1 LVTLQKQSTKTQCL
15 IGLIVLVA
23 AAAVGIADLV
33 HWLEVGE
40 WKSTLFGDIAFSLFP
55 ETLNIIQAVVQRYV
69 WAYLWD
75 PIIQTF
81 LLLPVLPTLCAIGL
95 VLFLWAKVSRWI
107 R

>member
-1 LVTLQKQSTKTQCL
+1 MQKQSTKTRRI
-15 IGLIVLVA
+15 IGLIVVFA
-23 AAAVGIADLV
+23 AVAVGIADLV
-33 HWLEVGE
+33 HRLEVGE
-40 WKSTLFGDIAFSLFP
+40 WKSILFGDIAFSLFP

-107 R
+107 Q